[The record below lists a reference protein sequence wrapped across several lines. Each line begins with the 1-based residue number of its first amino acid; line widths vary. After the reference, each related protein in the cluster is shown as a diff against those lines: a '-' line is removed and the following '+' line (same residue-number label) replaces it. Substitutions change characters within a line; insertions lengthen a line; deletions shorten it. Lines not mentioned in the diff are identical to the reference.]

1 VCSCVVMAV
10 PDVEPPAAD
19 GSSVPPVPQPSP
31 PQPSLSQP
39 SLSQPES
46 GSNPQPLESQRST
59 NSPCLEPQGGGNQ
72 ADSLVISLAEAS
84 RQFDGTG
91 ADPER
96 NCWMA
101 VHQHVH
107 GVLPSEYDI
116 REIDEDLYLAVLA
129 YRRSQNAG

>member
-1 VCSCVVMAV
+1 MCSCVVMAV
-10 PDVEPPAAD
+10 PSVEPPAAD
-19 GSSVPPVPQPSP
+19 GSSVPPVPQPSLP
-31 PQPSLSQP
+31 L
-39 SLSQPES
+39 PEC
-46 GSNPQPLESQRST
+46 GSNPQPLESQRSA
-59 NSPCLEPQGGGNQ
+59 NSPCLEPQAGGSQ

-101 VHQHVH
+101 VHQHMH

>member
-1 VCSCVVMAV
+1 MCSCVVMAV
-10 PDVEPPAAD
+10 PYVEPPAAD
-19 GSSVPPVPQPSP
+19 GSSVPPVPQSSP
-31 PQPSLSQP
+31 PQP

-46 GSNPQPLESQRST
+46 GSNPQPLE
-59 NSPCLEPQGGGNQ
+59 NQ

-129 YRRSQNAG
+129 YRRGQNEG

>member
-1 VCSCVVMAV
+1 
-10 PDVEPPAAD
+10 
-19 GSSVPPVPQPSP
+19 VPPVPEPSL
-31 PQPSLSQP
+31 PQP
-39 SLSQPES
+39 ETA
-46 GSNPQPLESQRST
+46 SNPQPGASDRSA
-59 NSPCLEPQGGGNQ
+59 N
-72 ADSLVISLAEAS
+72 ALVITLAEAS

-101 VHQHVH
+101 VHQHLH

-129 YRRSQNAG
+129 YRRSENAGSESDLNGSAPLS

>member
-1 VCSCVVMAV
+1 MAAPHV
-10 PDVEPPAAD
+10 DPPAAD
-19 GSSVPPVPQPSP
+19 GSSVPPDPQASVSEPSRP
-31 PQPSLSQP
+31 
-39 SLSQPES
+39 QPES
-46 GSNPQPLESQRST
+46 GSNPQPLEGDRT
-59 NSPCLEPQGGGNQ
+59 
-72 ADSLVISLAEAS
+72 ADSLVITLAEAS

-116 REIDEDLYLAVLA
+116 REIDEELYLAVLA
-129 YRRSQNAG
+129 YRRGQNLD

>member
-1 VCSCVVMAV
+1 MCSCVVMAV

-46 GSNPQPLESQRST
+46 GSNPQPLESQRSA
-59 NSPCLEPQGGGNQ
+59 NFPCLEPQGGGNQ

>member
-1 VCSCVVMAV
+1 MAV
-10 PDVEPPAAD
+10 PYAEPPAAD
-19 GSSVPPVPQPSP
+19 GSSVPPVPEPSP
-31 PQPSLSQP
+31 PQPSLSHP
-39 SLSQPES
+39 GS
-46 GSNPQPLESQRST
+46 GSNPQPLQSQRSA

>member
-1 VCSCVVMAV
+1 MAV
-10 PDVEPPAAD
+10 PYVEPPAAD
-19 GSSVPPVPQPSP
+19 GSSVPPVPQPSLP
-31 PQPSLSQP
+31 QP

-46 GSNPQPLESQRST
+46 GSNPQPLDSDRSA
-59 NSPCLEPQGGGNQ
+59 NSPCLEPQGGDNQ

-129 YRRSQNAG
+129 YRRDQNAG

>member
-1 VCSCVVMAV
+1 MCSCVVMAV
-10 PDVEPPAAD
+10 PYVEPPAAD
-19 GSSVPPVPQPSP
+19 GSSVPPVPQPSLP
-31 PQPSLSQP
+31 QP

-84 RQFDGTG
+84 RRFDGTG

>member
-1 VCSCVVMAV
+1 MAV
-10 PDVEPPAAD
+10 PYVEPPAAD
-19 GSSVPPVPQPSP
+19 GSSLPPVPE
-31 PQPSLSQP
+31 PSLSQP

-59 NSPCLEPQGGGNQ
+59 NSPCLEPQEGGNQ

-116 REIDEDLYLAVLA
+116 REIDEDLYLEVLA

>member
-1 VCSCVVMAV
+1 MCSCVVMAV
-10 PDVEPPAAD
+10 PSVEPPAAD
-19 GSSVPPVPQPSP
+19 GSSVPPVPQSSP
-31 PQPSLSQP
+31 PQP

-46 GSNPQPLESQRST
+46 GSNPQPLE
-59 NSPCLEPQGGGNQ
+59 NQ

-116 REIDEDLYLAVLA
+116 REIDEALYLAVLA
-129 YRRSQNAG
+129 YRRRDNAGLDSDLSAI

>member
-1 VCSCVVMAV
+1 MCSCVVMAV
-10 PDVEPPAAD
+10 PSVEPPAAD
-19 GSSVPPVPQPSP
+19 GSSVPQVPQPSLP
-31 PQPSLSQP
+31 EPSR
-39 SLSQPES
+39 SQPEC
-46 GSNPQPLESQRST
+46 GSNPQPLGSQA
-59 NSPCLEPQGGGNQ
+59 EF
-72 ADSLVISLAEAS
+72 LVISLAEAS

-101 VHQHVH
+101 VHKHMH